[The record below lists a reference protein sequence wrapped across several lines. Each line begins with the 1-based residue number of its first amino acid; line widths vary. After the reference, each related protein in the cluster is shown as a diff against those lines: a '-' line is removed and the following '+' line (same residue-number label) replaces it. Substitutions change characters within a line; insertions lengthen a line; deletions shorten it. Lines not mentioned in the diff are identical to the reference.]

1 MGTIPPRGRGR
12 FTSAGEL
19 GEYAYCRRA
28 WYYRTHPG
36 ALPSGVTGP
45 GEPSSFRRGRRSHRL
60 LEDRH
65 VREQGISLARSA
77 AWLLLSLGLLG
88 AWLWWVFR

>member
-1 MGTIPPRGRGR
+1 MGGTLPRSPTR
-12 FTSAGEL
+12 FVSAGEL

-28 WYYRTHPG
+28 WYYRTHPE
-36 ALPSGVTGP
+36 ALPGGAIGP
-45 GEPSSFRRGRRSHRL
+45 GEPSSFRRGRRSHRR

-65 VREQGISLARSA
+65 VREQGISVGRSA